1 MATGLY
7 DPAYEHDACGVGMV
21 ADLNGRAD
29 HDIVD
34 RGLTVLE
41 RLAHRGA
48 SGAEVDTGDGAG
60 ILVQI
65 PHRFLA
71 GGRRGG
77 RVHAARRRRLRGR
90 PRLPAHRR
98 RRRAQGPSRRGAH
111 GRRGGPDGARVAR
124 GADRADDLG
133 LIAKSAMPRIEQLFV
148 APPAP
153 VSTPWRSS
161 GAPSSCASG
170 WSTPSTTSTSRRCR
184 PAPSSTRAC

>member
-21 ADLNGRAD
+21 ADLHGRPD

-48 SGAEVDTGDGAG
+48 SGAEVNTGDGAG

-71 GGRRGG
+71 GAAEAAGFTLPDAGG
-77 RVHAARRRRLRGR
+77 YAVGLVF
-90 PRLPAHRR
+90 LPT
-98 RRRAQGPSRRGAH
+98 
-111 GRRGGPDGARVAR
+111 D
-124 GADRADDLG
+124 ADDAAEG
-133 LIAKSAMPRIEQLFV
+133 R
-148 APPAP
+148 AP
-153 VSTPWRSS
+153 W
-161 GAPSSCASG
+161 
-170 WSTPSTTSTSRRCR
+170 WSTPPPRRG
-184 PAPSSTRAC
+184 